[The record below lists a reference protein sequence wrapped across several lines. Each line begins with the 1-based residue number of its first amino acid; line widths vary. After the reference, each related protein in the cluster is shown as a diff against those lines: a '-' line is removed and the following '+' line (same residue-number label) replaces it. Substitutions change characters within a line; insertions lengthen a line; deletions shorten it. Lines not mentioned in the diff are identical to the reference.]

1 MARLFAK
8 EVIMSKTV
16 PWYAE
21 KDNVYHDNNRCTL
34 AQDIPATKRHP
45 GTADRPHCGEC
56 EKLNVQ
62 AK

>member
-1 MARLFAK
+1 
-8 EVIMSKTV
+8 MSKTV

-21 KDNVYHDNNRCTL
+21 KDAVYHDNNRCTL